1 MTRPGPMGGAA
12 DSRGN
17 PNAKAMNF
25 AASTRRLL
33 GLLAP
38 QRFALSVII
47 ALIVVS
53 VLLNAAG
60 PRILG
65 YGTDIIFN
73 GIIGRQL
80 PAGATQAQAVEQL
93 RQSGENTFAD
103 MVSGMDVT
111 PGQGIDF
118 TALGQVM
125 IVALLVYLVA
135 AMCAWGAAYL
145 LNTVVQN
152 VIRGLRA
159 SIESKIHRLP
169 LAYFDRNQR
178 GDTLS
183 RVTNDIDNLS
193 QSLQQTVSQMLNAL
207 LTVVAVLGMMLWISP
222 LLAAIALLTV
232 PLSLLV
238 AAVIMRRAQPHFVG
252 QWRHTGSVNAH
263 VEESHTGHELLLA
276 YGQEDVAQARFD
288 EHNGEL
294 QQSAFKAQFLSG
306 LIMPL
311 IMFLGNINYV
321 LVAVVGGM
329 RVATGSM
336 SLGEVQAF
344 IQYSRQFTQPL
355 SQLASMVNV
364 LQSGVASAERVF
376 ELLDAD
382 EEPADAQQQPVA
394 DKAGADQ
401 GGASPALRGRVEFD
415 RVSFRYDPG
424 QPLIED
430 LSLVVEPGHMVAI
443 VGPTGAGKT
452 TLVNLIMRFYD
463 VTEGA
468 IRIDGVDIRR
478 MTRADLRSRIGMVL
492 QDTWLLGGTIA
503 ENIRY
508 GSAQA
513 TEEEVVEAAQESYV
527 DRFARTLPD
536 GYDTN
541 LGEDTGTVSVG
552 EQQLITIARA
562 FVSKPQILILDEATS
577 SVDTRTELLIQQ
589 AMSRLRA
596 DRTAFV
602 IAHRLSTIRD
612 ADVILVMEQGRIVEQ
627 GTHDQLLE
635 ARGAYHRLYM
645 SQFAGA
651 EI

>member
-25 AASTRRLL
+25 GPSARRLL

-38 QRFALSVII
+38 QRLALTVII
-47 ALIVVS
+47 ALIVMS
-53 VLLNAAG
+53 VLLNAVG

-65 YGTDIIFN
+65 HGTDIIFN

-80 PAGATQAQAVEQL
+80 PAGTTQAQAVEQL
-93 RQSGENTFAD
+93 RQAGQDTFAD
-103 MVSGMDVT
+103 MVSGMTVT

-118 TALGQVM
+118 TALGQTM

-159 SIESKIHRLP
+159 SIEGKVHRLP

-222 LLAAIALLTV
+222 LLAGIALLTV
-232 PLSLLV
+232 PASLLV

-276 YGQEDVAQARFD
+276 YGQEDSAQARFD

-376 ELLDAD
+376 ELLDEE
-382 EEPADAQQQPVA
+382 EEPADESSGPARTGP
-394 DKAGADQ
+394 AGDA
-401 GGASPALRGRVEFD
+401 PRGRVEFD
-415 RVSFRYDPG
+415 HVSFRYHPD

-430 LSLVVEPGHMVAI
+430 LSLTVEPGHMVAI

-463 VTEGA
+463 VTAGS

-478 MTRADLRSRIGMVL
+478 MTRAGLRSRIGMVL
-492 QDTWLLGGTIA
+492 QDTWLLGGSIA

-508 GSAQA
+508 GSDTA
-513 TEEEVVEAAQESYV
+513 TEDEVLEAAQESYV
-527 DRFARTLPD
+527 DRFVRALPD

-562 FVSKPQILILDEATS
+562 FASKPQILILDEATS

-596 DRTAFV
+596 DSTAFV

-627 GTHDQLLE
+627 GTHEELLD
-635 ARGAYHRLYM
+635 AQGAYHRLYS

-651 EI
+651 QT

>member
-17 PNAKAMNF
+17 PNAKAMSF
-25 AASTRRLL
+25 GPSTRRLL

-38 QRFALSVII
+38 QRLALTVII

-53 VLLNAAG
+53 VLLNAVG

-65 YGTDIIFN
+65 HGTDIIFN
-73 GIIGRQL
+73 GIIGRRL
-80 PAGATQAQAVEQL
+80 PDGLTQAQAVEQL
-93 RQSGENTFAD
+93 RQSGQDTFAD
-103 MVSGMDVT
+103 MVSGMTVT

-118 TALGQVM
+118 TALGQTM

-135 AMCAWGAAYL
+135 ATCAWGAAYL

-159 SIESKIHRLP
+159 SIEAKIHRVP

-193 QSLQQTVSQMLNAL
+193 QSLQQTVSQMLNAI

-222 LLAAIALLTV
+222 LLAGIALLTV
-232 PLSLLV
+232 PASLLV

-276 YGQEDVAQARFD
+276 YGQEDIAQARFD
-288 EHNGEL
+288 DHNGEL
-294 QQSAFKAQFLSG
+294 RQSAFKAQFLSG
-306 LIMPL
+306 LIMPV

-329 RVATGSM
+329 RVATGAM

-355 SQLASMVNV
+355 SQLASMLNV
-364 LQSGVASAERVF
+364 MQSGVASAERVF

-382 EEPADAQQQPVA
+382 EEPADVPSAPA
-394 DKAGADQ
+394 S
-401 GGASPALRGRVEFD
+401 GGLASDGQRGRVEFD
-415 RVSFRYDPG
+415 HVSFRYHPD

-430 LSLVVEPGHMVAI
+430 LSLTVEPGHMVAI

-463 VTEGA
+463 VTGGS

-478 MTRADLRSRIGMVL
+478 MPRDALRSRIGMVL
-492 QDTWLLGGTIA
+492 QDTWLLGGSIA

-508 GSAQA
+508 GSDQA
-513 TEEEVVEAAQESYV
+513 TEEDVLEAAQESYV

-536 GYDTN
+536 GYDTI

-562 FVSKPQILILDEATS
+562 FAAKPQILILDEATS

-589 AMSRLRA
+589 AMSRLRT

-627 GTHDQLLE
+627 GTHDQLL
-635 ARGAYHRLYM
+635 AAQGAYHRLYM

-651 EI
+651 ET